1 MKEMIKNLPF
11 VRKLENKFSL
21 LEKRISDLEN
31 ENDFLAREAVQN
43 RIAVKILQK
52 KKINIVFVC
61 HRPAVWGSLFSV
73 YNALENDELF
83 DVKIVAIPNKKEMP
97 KLGFEHENYI
107 SEGAEDFW
115 KTYGC
120 INGYDYETREWLD
133 LRTLQ
138 PDYVFFQMPYNIVRV
153 HQYKSYVVSK
163 YAKLCYVHYA
173 SNFIGSGILEESTPM
188 DFVQNVSMFFT
199 QNEID
204 DKLIRGVLKKYGN
217 NFTKTF
223 LTGFPRYDGLEKY
236 KDAGSSLWNYP
247 RSDNKFRII
256 WTPRWCTNEG
266 NCNFFDYKDVLLEYC
281 AEHPEIDFIFRPH
294 PQAFIGLNATGELP
308 EKEAAL
314 YKAEYDKHP
323 NTKIDYSKKYL
334 TTFYSSDCMITDIS
348 SIVAEYFLTGKPIVY
363 CHKKD
368 CFNEFSRKLSE
379 GFYWVR
385 NSAELERTLQMLKS
399 GDDPLKAK
407 RQELIKS
414 EFRISKEGAGNTIA
428 ALIKKDA
435 LGDLAWQ

>member
-1 MKEMIKNLPF
+1 MQEIIKRLPF
-11 VRKLENKFSL
+11 VRKLENKFDR
-21 LEKRISDLEN
+21 LEKQISDLEN
-31 ENDFLAREAVQN
+31 ENNSLAREAVQN
-43 RIAVKILQK
+43 RIAIKILQG

-61 HRPAVWGSLFSV
+61 HRPAFWSSLATV
-73 YNALENDELF
+73 YDALKSDNLF
-83 DVKIVAIPNKKEMP
+83 DVKIVAIPIKEELP
-97 KLGFEHENYI
+97 NLGYSHENYL

-115 KTYGC
+115 KSYSC
-120 INGYDYETREWLD
+120 INGYDYQTREWLD
-133 LRTLQ
+133 LSTLH
-138 PDYVFFQMPYNIVRV
+138 PDYLFFQWPYNIVRPKE
-153 HQYKSYVVSK
+153 YKSFVVSK

-236 KDAGSSLWNYP
+236 KDADSSLWNYP

-266 NCNFFDYKDVLLEYC
+266 NCHFFDYKDKLLDYC
-281 AEHPEIDFIFRPH
+281 AGHPEIDFLFRPP
-294 PQAFIGLNATGELP
+294 PQAFIGLNATGELS
-308 EKEAAL
+308 EKEAAI
-314 YKAEYDKHP
+314 YKAEYDKHS
-323 NTKIDYSKKYL
+323 NTKIDYSKEYL

-348 SIVAEYFLTGKPIVY
+348 SIVAEYFLTGKPIIY

-368 CFNEFSRKLSE
+368 CFNDFSRKLSE

-385 NSAELERTLQMLKS
+385 NWQELERTLQMLKS

-414 EFRISKEGAGNTIA
+414 EFQISTAGAGNTIA

-435 LGDLAWQ
+435 LGDLA

>member
-1 MKEMIKNLPF
+1 MKEMIKKLPF
-11 VRKLENKFSL
+11 VRELENKFSL

-31 ENDFLAREAVQN
+31 ENNSLAWEAVQN

-61 HRPAVWGSLFSV
+61 HRTAVWGSLFSV
-73 YNALENDELF
+73 YNALKNDELF

-97 KLGFEHENYI
+97 KLGVEHENYI

-120 INGYDYETREWLD
+120 INGYDYQTEEWLD

-138 PDYVFFQMPYNIVRV
+138 PDYVFFQQPYNIDRPKE
-153 HQYKSYVVSK
+153 YKSYVVSK

-236 KDAGSSLWNYP
+236 KDADSSLWNYP

-266 NCNFFDYKDVLLEYC
+266 NCHFFDYKDKLLDYC
-281 AEHPEIDFIFRPH
+281 AGHPEIDFIFRPH

-308 EKEAAL
+308 EKEAAV

-323 NTKIDYSKKYL
+323 NTKIDYSKEYL

-348 SIVAEYFLTGKPIVY
+348 SIVAEYFLTGKPIIY

-368 CFNEFSRKLSE
+368 CFNDFSRKLSE

-385 NSAELERTLQMLKS
+385 NWQELERTLQMLKS

-414 EFRISKEGAGNTIA
+414 EFQISKAGAGNTIA

-435 LGDLAWQ
+435 LGDLA

>member
-1 MKEMIKNLPF
+1 MQEIIKRLPF
-11 VRKLENKFSL
+11 VRKFKNKFDR
-21 LEKRISDLEN
+21 LEKQISDLKN
-31 ENDFLAREAVQN
+31 ENNFLAREAVQN
-43 RIAVKILQK
+43 RIAVKILQG

-61 HRPAVWGSLFSV
+61 HRPAVWGSLENV
-73 YNALENDELF
+73 CTALKNDDLF
-83 DVKIVAIPNKKEMP
+83 DVKIVAIPNKRELP
-97 KLGFEHENYI
+97 DSALNHEEYI
-107 SEGAEDFW
+107 SENAEEFW

-133 LRTLQ
+133 LRTLH
-138 PDYVFFQMPYNIVRV
+138 PDYVFFQQPYNIDRSSY
-153 HQYKSYVVSK
+153 YKSFVVSK

-236 KDAGSSLWNYP
+236 KDADSSLWNYP

-266 NCNFFDYKDVLLEYC
+266 NCHFFDYKDKLLDYC
-281 AEHPEIDFIFRPH
+281 AGHPEIDFIFRPH

-308 EKEAAL
+308 EKEAAI

-323 NTKIDYSKKYL
+323 NTKIDNSKEYL

-348 SIVAEYFLTGKPIVY
+348 SIVAEYFLTGKPIIY

-368 CFNEFSRKLSE
+368 CFNDFSRKLSE

-385 NSAELERTLQMLKS
+385 NWQELERTLQMLKS

-414 EFRISKEGAGNTIA
+414 EFQISTAGAGNTIA

-435 LGDLAWQ
+435 LGDLA